1 MPVSLK
7 DLMKVMISGMYFE
20 ITHFLGSGQIETHS
34 IYLITGNGAL
44 RKMSLHVI
52 KLHEIKPFWKILS
65 LIMCRYNLMHS

>member
-1 MPVSLK
+1 MNCFTSTIWPLGESNMVWFALVSK
-7 DLMKVMISGMYFE
+7 
-20 ITHFLGSGQIETHS
+20 
-34 IYLITGNGAL
+34 YLITGNGAL